1 MTDVEYQTM
10 FALWCL
16 VKSPL
21 MLGTDMTK
29 ITRQVLKQIN
39 KEVTPKK

>member
-1 MTDVEYQTM
+1 MTDVEYRTM

-21 MLGTDMTK
+21 MLGTDLRK
-29 ITRQVLKQIN
+29 LTRDS
-39 KEVTPKK
+39 EAYR